1 MFAFAENPS
10 KSKLKSVDT
19 LLKDKKYRGKSA
31 KRKDLF
37 EGPRILDDSFDRGI
51 ISSENEDNEVVA
63 SESDEGGADIS
74 DQDSGI
80 ISDDDKSD
88 GSSVSSD
95 NLDSESEEEDL
106 QDGDHQDRH
115 DQIRQL
121 LAQETRYL
129 FKCILDN
136 SDPRTV
142 AEQLSES
149 AQADAEKG
157 RDIKTQQVISSKYL
171 NSPRIAIP

>member
-1 MFAFAENPS
+1 LFAFAKNPS

-37 EGPRILDDSFDRGI
+37 EGPQILDDSFDRGI
-51 ISSENEDNEVVA
+51 ENEDNDVFAGEN
-63 SESDEGGADIS
+63 DEEGADIS

-80 ISDDDKSD
+80 VSDDDESN

-106 QDGDHQDRH
+106 QDGEHQDRH

-129 FKCILDN
+129 F
-136 SDPRTV
+136 
-142 AEQLSES
+142 
-149 AQADAEKG
+149 
-157 RDIKTQQVISSKYL
+157 
-171 NSPRIAIP
+171 IAY